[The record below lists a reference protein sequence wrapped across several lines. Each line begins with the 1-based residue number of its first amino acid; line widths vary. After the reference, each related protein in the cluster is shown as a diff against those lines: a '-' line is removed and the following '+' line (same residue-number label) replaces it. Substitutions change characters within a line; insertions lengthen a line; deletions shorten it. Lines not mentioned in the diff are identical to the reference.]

1 MFLVL
6 LHTVAVVIYLG
17 GTVFL
22 GSVLI
27 PALRQ
32 RGLDG
37 EGLHILAGVIRIF
50 HPVSL
55 ASLGLAILTGAIALT
70 PIKATLGPEYASR
83 FFGLLALKLLLVF
96 VLVLVSCFAFF
107 ALGPKLLRAVPGTGE
122 KLSAEDA
129 AQGMLL
135 AERLQRWHLAAAS
148 LGVIIVYLGVRM
160 GHSG

>member
-1 MFLVL
+1 MFLVF

-22 GSVLI
+22 GTVLI
-27 PALRQ
+27 PVLRQ

-37 EGLHILAGVIRIF
+37 EGLHVLTGVIRIF

-55 ASLGLAILTGAIALT
+55 ASLGLAVLTGAIALT
-70 PIKATLGPEYASR
+70 PIKETLGPEYASR

-96 VLVLVSCFAFF
+96 LLVLVSCFAFF

-122 KLSAEDA
+122 KLNAEDA
-129 AQGMLL
+129 AKGVLL
-135 AERLQRWHLAAAS
+135 VQRLQRWHLAAAT
-148 LGVIIVYLGVRM
+148 LGVFIVYLGVRM
-160 GHSG
+160 GHAG